1 MRIIGTLIVFV
12 VFYVLEKS
20 AYDVM
25 ASPNGSAAGLFTMV
39 FLGATGIGILGFVW
53 SFKPGQKDTDESPVR
68 PLKH

>member
-1 MRIIGTLIVFV
+1 
-12 VFYVLEKS
+12 
-20 AYDVM
+20 M